1 MATTAFSSGSAGPGP
16 SGDLSLPHN
25 ADAERTVLG
34 AILVD
39 NQAFNSAAE
48 VLTRDDFHRDAHRR
62 IFEGMAALAEK
73 SEPIDLVTL
82 KNELTRS
89 QSLDAA
95 GGVAYL
101 AGLVEGVPRL
111 ENVLPWSRIIREASV
126 LRNLIHASARIAQ
139 EATAAQDTADAILDR
154 AEQAIFAIAE
164 RKIRAGLV
172 PVKDFIKTTFEAIE
186 KLSQSKDALTGV
198 PTGFVDLDRL
208 TSGFQKGDLII
219 LAARPAMGKT
229 SFALNIARTAAQV
242 TAEPVAIFSLEM
254 SKEQL
259 VKRLIF
265 AEARIESGLVTR
277 GQLRDSDWGKL
288 TTAWADLHKLPLFID
303 DASFLT
309 PLELRAKCRRLKAE
323 HGLGLV
329 VVDYL
334 QLMGSGGRVEN
345 RQQEIS
351 SISRSLKGLAKEL
364 EVPVLALSQ
373 LSRAPEAR
381 TDRRPQLSDL
391 RESGA
396 IEQDADVVM
405 FIYRDSVYKP
415 TEENRGSAE
424 LIVAKQRN
432 GPTDTVNLVF
442 LREFTRFENRAPED
456 YSSGFSGGDSGY

>member
-1 MATTAFSSGSAGPGP
+1 MATTAFSSAGAPPGT
-16 SGDLSLPHN
+16 SGERSLPHN

-34 AILVD
+34 AVLVD

-48 VLTRDDFHRDAHRR
+48 ILTRDDFYRDAHRR
-62 IFEGMAALAEK
+62 IFEAMATLAEK

-82 KNELTRS
+82 KNELGRT

-139 EATAAQDTADAILDR
+139 EANDAQDTADAILDR

-198 PTGFVDLDRL
+198 PTGFIDLDRM

-219 LAARPAMGKT
+219 LAARPSMGKT
-229 SFALNIARTAAQV
+229 SLALNIARTAAQA

-323 HGLGLV
+323 HGLGLI

-405 FIYRDSVYKP
+405 FIYRDHVYKP

-456 YSSGFSGGDSGY
+456 YSSGFGSDSGF

>member
-1 MATTAFSSGSAGPGP
+1 MATTAFTSGP
-16 SGDLSLPHN
+16 SSPGTSGERSLPHN
-25 ADAERTVLG
+25 AEAERTVLG

-48 VLTRDDFHRDAHRR
+48 ILTRDDFYRDAHRR
-62 IFEGMAALAEK
+62 IFEGMATLAEK

-82 KNELTRS
+82 KNELTRT
-89 QSLDAA
+89 QSLDGA

-139 EATAAQDTADAILDR
+139 EATDAQDSADSILDR

-172 PVKDFIKTTFEAIE
+172 PVKDFIKTTFEQIE
-186 KLSQSKDALTGV
+186 KLSQSKDAITGV
-198 PTGFVDLDRL
+198 PTGFIDLDRL
-208 TSGFQKGDLII
+208 TSGFQKGDLLI

-229 SFALNIARTAAQV
+229 SFALNIARTAAQA

-277 GQLRDSDWGKL
+277 GQLRDSDWAKL

-424 LIVAKQRN
+424 LIIAKQRN

-456 YSSGFSGGDSGY
+456 YSSGFGGDSGY

>member
-1 MATTAFSSGSAGPGP
+1 MATTAFSSGP
-16 SGDLSLPHN
+16 SSSGGYGERALPHS

-48 VLTRDDFHRDAHRR
+48 VLTRDDFYRDAHRR
-62 IFEGMAALAEK
+62 IFEAMAALAEK

-82 KNELTRS
+82 KNELSHT
-89 QSLDAA
+89 QSLETA
-95 GGVAYL
+95 GGVTYL

-126 LRNLIHASARIAQ
+126 LRNLIHASSRIAQ
-139 EATAAQDTADAILDR
+139 EATDAQDTADAILDR

-172 PVKDFIKTTFEAIE
+172 PVKDFIKTTFESIE
-186 KLSQSKDALTGV
+186 KQALSKDSITGV
-198 PTGFVDLDRL
+198 PTGFIDLDRL
-208 TSGFQKGDLII
+208 TSGFQKGDMLI

-229 SFALNIARTAAQV
+229 SLALNIARTAAQV

-334 QLMGSGGRVEN
+334 QLMGSGSRAEN

-424 LIVAKQRN
+424 LIIAKQRN

-456 YSSGFSGGDSGY
+456 YGSGFGGDSGF

>member
-1 MATTAFSSGSAGPGP
+1 MATTAFSSAGAPTGAM
-16 SGDLSLPHN
+16 GERSLPHN

-34 AILVD
+34 AVLVD

-48 VLTRDDFHRDAHRR
+48 ILTRDDFYRDAHRR
-62 IFEGMAALAEK
+62 IFEAMATLAEK

-82 KNELTRS
+82 KNELTRT
-89 QSLDAA
+89 QSLDGA

-139 EATAAQDTADAILDR
+139 EANDAQDSADSILDR

-172 PVKDFIKTTFEAIE
+172 PVKDFIKGTFESIE
-186 KLSQSKDALTGV
+186 KLSQSKDAITGV
-198 PTGFVDLDRL
+198 PTGFIDLDRM

-219 LAARPAMGKT
+219 LAARPSMGKT
-229 SFALNIARTAAQV
+229 SLALNIARTAAQA

-265 AEARIESGLVTR
+265 AEARIESSLVTR

-323 HGLGLV
+323 HGLGLI

-424 LIVAKQRN
+424 LIIAKQRN

-456 YSSGFSGGDSGY
+456 YSKGFSGGDSGY

>member
-1 MATTAFSSGSAGPGP
+1 MATTAFSSAGTPPGT
-16 SGDLSLPHN
+16 SGERSLPHN

-48 VLTRDDFHRDAHRR
+48 ILTRDDFYRDAHRR
-62 IFEGMAALAEK
+62 IFEAMAMLAEK

-82 KNELTRS
+82 KNELGRT

-139 EATAAQDTADAILDR
+139 EANDAQDTADAILDR

-198 PTGFVDLDRL
+198 PTGFIDLDRM

-219 LAARPAMGKT
+219 LAARPSMGKT
-229 SFALNIARTAAQV
+229 SLALNIARTAAQA

-323 HGLGLV
+323 HGLGLI

-405 FIYRDSVYKP
+405 FIYRDHVYKP

-456 YSSGFSGGDSGY
+456 YSSGFGGDSGF

>member
-1 MATTAFSSGSAGPGP
+1 VATTAFSNAGAPPG
-16 SGDLSLPHN
+16 GLGERSLPHN

-39 NQAFNSAAE
+39 NLAFNSAAE
-48 VLTRDDFHRDAHRR
+48 ILTREDFYRDAHRR
-62 IFEGMAALAEK
+62 IFEGMATLAEK

-82 KNELTRS
+82 KNELNRT
-89 QSLDAA
+89 QSLEAA

-111 ENVLPWSRIIREASV
+111 ENVLNWSRIIREAAV

-139 EATAAQDTADAILDR
+139 EANDAQDSADAILDR

-172 PVKDFIKTTFEAIE
+172 PVKDFIKNTFESIE
-186 KLSQSKDALTGV
+186 KLAQSKDALTGV
-198 PTGFVDLDRL
+198 PTGFIDLDRM

-229 SFALNIARTAAQV
+229 SFALNIAKTAAQS

-265 AEARIESGLVTR
+265 SEARIESGMVTR

-288 TTAWADLHKLPLFID
+288 TTAWAELHKLPLFID

-323 HGLGLV
+323 HGLGLI

-405 FIYRDSVYKP
+405 FIYRDHVYKP

>member
-1 MATTAFSSGSAGPGP
+1 MATTAFSSAGAPPGT
-16 SGDLSLPHN
+16 SGERSLPHN

-34 AILVD
+34 AVLVD

-48 VLTRDDFHRDAHRR
+48 ILTRDDFYRDAHRR
-62 IFEGMAALAEK
+62 IFEAMATLAEK

-82 KNELTRS
+82 KNELGRT

-139 EATAAQDTADAILDR
+139 EANDAQDTADAILDR

-198 PTGFVDLDRL
+198 PTGFIDLDRM

-219 LAARPAMGKT
+219 LAARPSMGKT
-229 SFALNIARTAAQV
+229 SLALNIARTAAQA

-323 HGLGLV
+323 HGLGLI

-405 FIYRDSVYKP
+405 FIYRDHVYKP

-456 YSSGFSGGDSGY
+456 YSSGFGGDSGF

>member
-1 MATTAFSSGSAGPGP
+1 MATTAFSSVPPVPG
-16 SGDLSLPHN
+16 GFGERALPHN
-25 ADAERTVLG
+25 VDAERTVLG

-48 VLTRDDFHRDAHRR
+48 VLTREDFYRDAHRR
-62 IFEGMAALAEK
+62 IFEAMAALAEK

-82 KNELTRS
+82 KNELSRT
-89 QSLDAA
+89 QSLETA

-139 EATAAQDTADAILDR
+139 EATDAQDTADAILDR

-186 KLSQSKDALTGV
+186 KQALSKDAITGV
-198 PTGFVDLDRL
+198 PTGFIDLDRL
-208 TSGFQKGDLII
+208 TSGFQKSELII

-229 SFALNIARTAAQV
+229 SLGLNIARTAAQA

-277 GQLRDSDWGKL
+277 GPLRDSDWGKL

-323 HGLGLV
+323 HGLGLI

-334 QLMGSGGRVEN
+334 QLMGSGSRAEN

-364 EVPVLALSQ
+364 EVPVLALLQ

-415 TEENRGSAE
+415 TEENRGKAE
-424 LIVAKQRN
+424 LIIAKQRN

-456 YSSGFSGGDSGY
+456 YTSGFGGDNAY

>member
-1 MATTAFSSGSAGPGP
+1 MATTAFSSAGAPPGT
-16 SGDLSLPHN
+16 SGERSLPHN

-34 AILVD
+34 AVLVD

-48 VLTRDDFHRDAHRR
+48 ILTRDDFYRDAHRR
-62 IFEGMAALAEK
+62 IFEAMATLAEK

-82 KNELTRS
+82 KNELGRT

-139 EATAAQDTADAILDR
+139 EANDAQDTADAILDR

-198 PTGFVDLDRL
+198 PTGFIDLDRM

-219 LAARPAMGKT
+219 LAARPSMGKT
-229 SFALNIARTAAQV
+229 SLALNIARTAAQA

-323 HGLGLV
+323 HGLGLI

-405 FIYRDSVYKP
+405 FIYRDHVYRP

-456 YSSGFSGGDSGY
+456 YSSGFGGDSGF

>member
-1 MATTAFSSGSAGPGP
+1 MATTAFSSAGAPPGT
-16 SGDLSLPHN
+16 SGERSLPHN

-34 AILVD
+34 AVLVD

-48 VLTRDDFHRDAHRR
+48 ILTRDDFYRDAHRR
-62 IFEGMAALAEK
+62 IFEAMATLAEK

-82 KNELTRS
+82 KNELGRT

-139 EATAAQDTADAILDR
+139 EANDAQDTADAILDR

-198 PTGFVDLDRL
+198 PTGFIDLDRM

-219 LAARPAMGKT
+219 LAARPSMGKT
-229 SFALNIARTAAQV
+229 SLALNIARTAAQA

-323 HGLGLV
+323 HGPVSSSSTTSSSWARAAGLRT
-329 VVDYL
+329 D
-334 QLMGSGGRVEN
+334 SRKSPPSAGRSRVSPRN
-345 RQQEIS
+345 SKSLS
-351 SISRSLKGLAKEL
+351 SPSRSSRARPRPAPIDGL
-364 EVPVLALSQ
+364 SFQ
-373 LSRAPEAR
+373 TCGSRAPSSRMRTWSCSSTATTSTSPPKRIAAR
-381 TDRRPQLSDL
+381 PNSSSRNSATAP
-391 RESGA
+391 
-396 IEQDADVVM
+396 
-405 FIYRDSVYKP
+405 P
-415 TEENRGSAE
+415 TR
-424 LIVAKQRN
+424 
-432 GPTDTVNLVF
+432 
-442 LREFTRFENRAPED
+442 
-456 YSSGFSGGDSGY
+456 

>member
-1 MATTAFSSGSAGPGP
+1 MATTAFSGGNALSGGAGERV
-16 SGDLSLPHN
+16 LPHN

-48 VLTRDDFHRDAHRR
+48 VLSRDDFYRDAHRR
-62 IFEGMAALAEK
+62 IFEGMASLAEK

-82 KNELTRS
+82 KNELTRT

-111 ENVLPWSRIIREASV
+111 DNVLPWSRIIREASI

-139 EATAAQDTADAILDR
+139 EASDAQDTADAILDR

-172 PVKDFIKTTFEAIE
+172 PVKDFIKTTFESIE
-186 KLSQSKDALTGV
+186 KLSLSKDALTGV
-198 PTGFVDLDRL
+198 PTGFIDLDRM
-208 TSGFQKGDLII
+208 TSGFQKGELII
-219 LAARPAMGKT
+219 LAARPSMGKT
-229 SFALNIARTAAQV
+229 SLALNIARTAAQA

-323 HGLGLV
+323 HGLGLI

-351 SISRSLKGLAKEL
+351 AISRSLKGLAKEL
-364 EVPVLALSQ
+364 EVPLLALSQ

-456 YSSGFSGGDSGY
+456 FASGFGGGEGY

>member
-1 MATTAFSSGSAGPGP
+1 MATTAFSNGAALSG
-16 SGDLSLPHN
+16 LSSERVLPHN

-39 NQAFNSAAE
+39 NQSFNSAAE
-48 VLTRDDFHRDAHRR
+48 VLTRDDFYRDAHRR
-62 IFEGMAALAEK
+62 IFEAMATLAEK
-73 SEPIDLVTL
+73 SDPIDLVTL
-82 KNELTRS
+82 KNELNRT

-95 GGVAYL
+95 GGIAYL

-126 LRNLIHASARIAQ
+126 LRNLIHASSKIAL
-139 EATAAQDTADAILDR
+139 EATDAQDSADAILDR

-172 PVKDFIKTTFEAIE
+172 PVKDFIKATFEQIE
-186 KLSQSKDALTGV
+186 KLSLSKDSITGV
-198 PTGFVDLDRL
+198 PTGFIDLDRM
-208 TSGFQKGDLII
+208 TSGFQRGDLLI

-229 SFALNIARTAAQV
+229 SFALNIARTAAEK

-277 GQLRDSDWGKL
+277 GQLRDSDWGRL

-323 HGLGLV
+323 HGLGMV

-364 EVPVLALSQ
+364 DVPVLALSQ

-424 LIVAKQRN
+424 LIIAKQRN

>member
-1 MATTAFSSGSAGPGP
+1 MATTAFSGGGAPLGL
-16 SGDLSLPHN
+16 SGDRALPHN

-48 VLTRDDFHRDAHRR
+48 VLTRDDFYRDAHRR
-62 IFEGMAALAEK
+62 IFEGMATLAEK

-89 QSLDAA
+89 QSLEAA

-126 LRNLIHASARIAQ
+126 LRNLIHASSRIAQ
-139 EATAAQDTADAILDR
+139 EATDAQDTADAILDR

-186 KLSQSKDALTGV
+186 KLSLSKDAITGV
-198 PTGFVDLDRL
+198 PTGFIDLDRM

-219 LAARPAMGKT
+219 LAARPSMGKT
-229 SFALNIARTAAQV
+229 SLALNIARNAAQA

-323 HGLGLV
+323 HGLGLI

-351 SISRSLKGLAKEL
+351 AITRSLKGLAKEL

-432 GPTDTVNLVF
+432 GPTDTINLVF

-456 YSSGFSGGDSGY
+456 YSSGFGGDTGY

>member
-1 MATTAFSSGSAGPGP
+1 MATTAFSNPSAPQGAVGERP
-16 SGDLSLPHN
+16 LPHN
-25 ADAERTVLG
+25 AEAERTVLG

-48 VLTRDDFHRDAHRR
+48 VLTRDDFYRDAHRR
-62 IFEGMAALAEK
+62 IFEGMATLAEK

-82 KNELTRS
+82 KNELSRT

-111 ENVLPWSRIIREASV
+111 ENVLTWSRIIREASV

-139 EATAAQDTADAILDR
+139 EATSAEDSADAILDR

-172 PVKDFIKTTFEAIE
+172 PVKDFIKTTFESIE
-186 KLSQSKDALTGV
+186 KLSQSKDAITGV
-198 PTGFVDLDRL
+198 PTGFIDLDRM

-229 SFALNIARTAAQV
+229 SFALNIARTAAQT

-309 PLELRAKCRRLKAE
+309 PLELRAKCRRLKSE
-323 HGLGLV
+323 HGLGLI

-405 FIYRDSVYKP
+405 FIYRDHVYKP

-424 LIVAKQRN
+424 LIIAKQRN

-456 YSSGFSGGDSGY
+456 YSTGFGGDSGY

>member
-1 MATTAFSSGSAGPGP
+1 MATTAFSGGNAFSGGTGERV
-16 SGDLSLPHN
+16 LPHN
-25 ADAERTVLG
+25 ADAERTVIG

-48 VLTRDDFHRDAHRR
+48 VLSRDDFYRDAHRR
-62 IFEGMAALAEK
+62 IFEGMASLAER

-82 KNELTRS
+82 KNELTRT

-101 AGLVEGVPRL
+101 AGLVEGIPRL
-111 ENVLPWSRIIREASV
+111 DNVLPWSRIIREASV
-126 LRNLIHASARIAQ
+126 LRSLIHASARIAQ
-139 EATAAQDTADAILDR
+139 EASDAQDTADSILDR

-186 KLSQSKDALTGV
+186 KLSLSKDALTGV
-198 PTGFVDLDRL
+198 PTGFIDLDRL

-219 LAARPAMGKT
+219 LAARPSMGKT
-229 SFALNIARTAAQV
+229 SLALNIARTAAQT

-277 GQLRDSDWGKL
+277 GQLRDSDWSKL

-323 HGLGLV
+323 HGLGLI

-351 SISRSLKGLAKEL
+351 AISRSLKGLAKEL

-405 FIYRDSVYKP
+405 FIYRESVYKP

-424 LIVAKQRN
+424 LIIAKQRN

-456 YSSGFSGGDSGY
+456 FASGFGGGDGY

>member
-1 MATTAFSSGSAGPGP
+1 MATTAFSSAGAPPGT
-16 SGDLSLPHN
+16 SGERSLPHN

-34 AILVD
+34 AVLVD

-48 VLTRDDFHRDAHRR
+48 ILTRDDFYRDAHRR
-62 IFEGMAALAEK
+62 IFEAMATLAEK

-82 KNELTRS
+82 KNELGRT

-139 EATAAQDTADAILDR
+139 EANDAQDTADAILDR

-198 PTGFVDLDRL
+198 PTGFIDLDRM

-219 LAARPAMGKT
+219 LAARPSMGKT
-229 SFALNIARTAAQV
+229 SLALNIARTAAQA

-277 GQLRDSDWGKL
+277 GQLRDSDWSKL

-323 HGLGLV
+323 HGLGLI

-405 FIYRDSVYKP
+405 FIYRDHVYRP

-456 YSSGFSGGDSGY
+456 YSSGFGGDSGF

>member
-1 MATTAFSSGSAGPGP
+1 MSTTAFSNASAP
-16 SGDLSLPHN
+16 SGAAGERSLPHN

-48 VLTRDDFHRDAHRR
+48 ILTRDDFYRDAHRR
-62 IFEGMAALAEK
+62 IFEAMATLAEK

-82 KNELTRS
+82 KNELTRT

-139 EATAAQDTADAILDR
+139 EATDAQESADSILDR

-172 PVKDFIKTTFEAIE
+172 PVKDFIKTTFESIE
-186 KLSQSKDALTGV
+186 KLSQSKDAITGV
-198 PTGFVDLDRL
+198 PTGFVDLDRM

-229 SFALNIARTAAQV
+229 SFALNIARTAAQA

-288 TTAWADLHKLPLFID
+288 TTAWAELHKLPLFID

-309 PLELRAKCRRLKAE
+309 PLELRAKCRRLKSE
-323 HGLGLV
+323 HGLGLI

-424 LIVAKQRN
+424 LIIAKQRN

-456 YSSGFSGGDSGY
+456 YSSGFGGGDSGY

>member
-1 MATTAFSSGSAGPGP
+1 MATTAFSSGGAPAGAMGER
-16 SGDLSLPHN
+16 SLPHN

-48 VLTRDDFHRDAHRR
+48 ILTRDDFYRDAHRR
-62 IFEGMAALAEK
+62 IFEAMAVLAEK

-82 KNELTRS
+82 KNELTRT

-139 EATAAQDTADAILDR
+139 EATDAQESADSILDR

-172 PVKDFIKTTFEAIE
+172 PVKDFIKTTFESIE
-186 KLSQSKDALTGV
+186 KLSQSKDAITGV
-198 PTGFVDLDRL
+198 PTGFIDLDRM

-229 SFALNIARTAAQV
+229 SFALNIARTAAQA

-323 HGLGLV
+323 HGLGLI

-405 FIYRDSVYKP
+405 FIYRDHVYKP

>member
-1 MATTAFSSGSAGPGP
+1 MATTAFSSGSGLPGVS
-16 SGDLSLPHN
+16 SGLSLPHN

-48 VLTRDDFHRDAHRR
+48 VLTREDFYRDAHRR
-62 IFEGMAALAEK
+62 IFEGMAILAEK

-89 QSLDAA
+89 QSLEAA

-126 LRNLIHASARIAQ
+126 LRNLIHASSRIAQ
-139 EATAAQDTADAILDR
+139 EATLAQDTADAILDR

-172 PVKDFIKTTFEAIE
+172 PVRDFIKTTFEAIE
-186 KLSQSKDALTGV
+186 KLALSKDTITGV

-208 TSGFQKGDLII
+208 TSGFQKSDLII
-219 LAARPAMGKT
+219 LAARPSMGKT
-229 SFALNIARTAAQV
+229 SFALNIARTAAQA

-277 GQLRDSDWGKL
+277 GQLRDADWGKL

-405 FIYRDSVYKP
+405 FIYRESVYKP
-415 TEENRGSAE
+415 SEENRGAAE
-424 LIVAKQRN
+424 LIIAKQRN

-456 YSSGFSGGDSGY
+456 YASGFGGDSGY